1 LGKTNG
7 RKIWKGLA
15 RKSMNRKLK
24 IMNRIYKRL
33 HVANRIPEQIKE
45 FSEVQKNG
53 EYIGIAMI
61 K

>member
-1 LGKTNG
+1 
-7 RKIWKGLA
+7 
-15 RKSMNRKLK
+15 MNRKLK